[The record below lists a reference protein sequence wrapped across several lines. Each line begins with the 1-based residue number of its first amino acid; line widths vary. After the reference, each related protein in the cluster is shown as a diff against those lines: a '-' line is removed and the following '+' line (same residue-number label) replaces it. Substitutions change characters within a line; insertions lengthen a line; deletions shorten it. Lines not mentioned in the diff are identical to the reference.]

1 MTVKSNSL
9 IKTVYFDS
17 IALKWKYIVFS
28 AVALLFYSFPVLA
41 NSSVCNKLS
50 DNNKAYCEHFII
62 MNPGKYTTETLSGDK
77 LINITGQDHKIYF
90 IEADYLLPHSIIL
103 KNSLRILIFGIKNDL
118 NLYPELK
125 IKHQKS
131 TSGNS
136 EIIADIH
143 QCHRCVISGFAINP
157 DIVIDGDDEKTVK
170 LQKIIKARGDNSNL
184 YIHDIKVKQHMVGG
198 YIDAD
203 GLYAIEIKDF
213 HVDDKMDNDNLV
225 NPAIAIRNTPNI
237 TMRDV
242 SLKKLNPQIHKTSI
256 GKTPR
261 PPSEKIEKIR
271 EGIIQIDN
279 PKKFSITDTSIEIS
293 SKAFQDTHNDK
304 MKGLNIRFTKFDK
317 EINVEG
323 MIVTFKIDQAFTSCK
338 L

>member
-225 NPAIAIRNTPNI
+225 KHPGLHQKK
-237 TMRDV
+237 
-242 SLKKLNPQIHKTSI
+242 LKK
-256 GKTPR
+256 
-261 PPSEKIEKIR
+261 
-271 EGIIQIDN
+271 
-279 PKKFSITDTSIEIS
+279 
-293 SKAFQDTHNDK
+293 
-304 MKGLNIRFTKFDK
+304 
-317 EINVEG
+317 
-323 MIVTFKIDQAFTSCK
+323 
-338 L
+338 